1 MKYRDLSTVLTILAL
16 MPLCAAAQDMIVTRH
31 FTGLWDQVGYKS
43 QGINLQIVHQ
53 DSGEKRGVAYW
64 FTYGS
69 DNQSAWFVGI
79 GPASG
84 DRIEM
89 VLYQVQDVGFLE
101 PGDNIEATAVG
112 TMTMEFSSCSQGIV
126 EFETDIAE
134 VGSGSVEVQR
144 ITDVLNTHCTGGVS
158 DDTRSDVMFTEQ
170 RIGLVPARNGI
181 SASGHADFEERPD
194 RTEFSVEAE
203 DLADGS
209 YSIVV
214 GGVDRGELM
223 VSMGRGE
230 TEFRSP
236 VEAGKVLLTFDP
248 RGQEIE
254 IHDGQG
260 AVLTSDGD
268 MFSGGGACTNNCGG
282 MGGGGMGGGGMGGGG
297 MGGGDPDFGMLDIEV
312 ELSNPGVYPAASG
325 DAKLEPRMDRT
336 DFSVEIED
344 VPAGSYDLRIGGD
357 IVGTLQAAL
366 DADGTVRGEL
376 EFRNPVEPGKVLLD
390 FDPRGKQLDV
400 LEGATVILETLF
412 PSS

>member
-1 MKYRDLSTVLTILAL
+1 MKYRVLSTVLTILAL

-112 TMTMEFSSCSQGIV
+112 TMTMEFSSCNQGEV

-134 VGSGSVEVQR
+134 VGSGGFEVRR

-158 DDTRSDVMFTEQ
+158 DDTRSDVMFTEH
-170 RIGLVPARNGI
+170 RVPLVPARSGI
-181 SASGHADFEERPD
+181 NASGHADFEERPD

-209 YSIVV
+209 YRIVV
-214 GGVDRGELM
+214 GGVDRGELV
-223 VSMGRGE
+223 VSLGIGE

-254 IHDGQG
+254 VHDGQG
-260 AVLTSDGD
+260 AVLTSNGEVI
-268 MFSGGGACTNNCGG
+268 SGGGGCTNNCGG
-282 MGGGGMGGGGMGGGG
+282 MGGGGMGGGHE
-297 MGGGDPDFGMLDIEV
+297 FGMVDIEV

-325 DAKLEPRMDRT
+325 DAKLEGRMDRA

-344 VPAGSYDLRIGGD
+344 VPAGSYDLSVGGA
-357 IVGTLQAAL
+357 IVGTIQAAL
-366 DADGTVRGEL
+366 DVDGTVRGEL
-376 EFRNPVEPGKVLLD
+376 EFRDPVEPGKILLD
-390 FDPRGKQLDV
+390 FDPRGKQIDV
-400 LEGATVILETLF
+400 LEGGTVILETLF

>member
-1 MKYRDLSTVLTILAL
+1 MQQRVLTSLLLILVL
-16 MPLCAAAQDMIVTRH
+16 LPLCAAADDMIVTRH
-31 FTGLWDQVGYKS
+31 FTGLWDQVEYKS

-79 GPASG
+79 GPATG
-84 DRIEM
+84 NRIEM

-101 PGDNIEATAVG
+101 PGENIEATAVG
-112 TMTMEFSSCSQGIV
+112 TMTMEFSSCNQGDV
-126 EFETDIAE
+126 EFETDIPE
-134 VGSGSVEVQR
+134 VGSGSFEVQR

-170 RIGLVPARNGI
+170 RIGLVPARSGI
-181 SASGHADFEERPD
+181 SASGHADFQERPD

-209 YSIVV
+209 YRIFV
-214 GGVDRGELM
+214 GGVDRGELV
-223 VSMGRGE
+223 VSLGRGE

-254 IHDGQG
+254 VRDGQG
-260 AVLTSDGD
+260 AVLTSDGEV
-268 MFSGGGACTNNCGG
+268 FTGGGGCTNNCGG
-282 MGGGGMGGGGMGGGG
+282 GDMGGGGNMGGGH
-297 MGGGDPDFGMLDIEV
+297 DFGMADIEV

-325 DAKLEPRMDRT
+325 DAKLEGRMDRA

-344 VPAGSYDLRIGGD
+344 VPAGSYDLRVGGE

-366 DADGTVRGEL
+366 DVDGTVRGEL
-376 EFRNPVEPGKVLLD
+376 EFRDPVEPGKILLD
-390 FDPRGKQLDV
+390 FDPRGEQIDV
-400 LEGATVILETLF
+400 LEGSTVVLETRF
-412 PSS
+412 PSN

>member
-1 MKYRDLSTVLTILAL
+1 MKHRVLTTVLLILAL
-16 MPLCAAAQDMIVTRH
+16 LPVWAVAQDMIVTRH
-31 FTGLWDQVGYKS
+31 FTGLWDQTEFKS

-53 DSGEKRGVAYW
+53 DDGEKRGVAYW

-79 GPASG
+79 GPATG
-84 DRIEM
+84 NRIEM

-112 TMTMEFSSCSQGIV
+112 TMTMEFSSCNQGEV

-134 VGSGSVEVQR
+134 VGSGTFEVQR

-170 RIGLVPARNGI
+170 RISLVPARSGI
-181 SASGHADFEERPD
+181 SASGHADFQERPD

-209 YSIVV
+209 YRIVV
-214 GGVDRGELM
+214 AGVDRGELV
-223 VSMGRGE
+223 VSLGRGE

-236 VEAGKVLLTFDP
+236 VEQGKVLLTFDP

-254 IHDGQG
+254 VHDGQG
-260 AVLTSDGD
+260 AVLTSDGEV
-268 MFSGGGACTNNCGG
+268 FTGGGGCTNNCGG
-282 MGGGGMGGGGMGGGG
+282 GDMGGGGNMGGGH
-297 MGGGDPDFGMLDIEV
+297 DFGMADIEV

-325 DAKLEPRMDRT
+325 DAKLEGRMDRA

-344 VPAGSYDLRIGGD
+344 VPAGSYDLSIGD
-357 IVGTLQAAL
+357 EIVGTLQAAL
-366 DADGTVRGEL
+366 GVDGTVRGEL
-376 EFRNPVEPGKVLLD
+376 EFRDPVEPGKILLD
-390 FDPRGKQLDV
+390 FDPRGKQIDV
-400 LEGATVILETLF
+400 LEGNTVILETLF
-412 PSS
+412 PNN

>member
-1 MKYRDLSTVLTILAL
+1 MRHRVLSTILLMLAL
-16 MPLCAAAQDMIVTRH
+16 LPLGAVAQDMIVTRH

-101 PGDNIEATAVG
+101 PGENIEATAVG
-112 TMTMEFSSCSQGIV
+112 TMTMEFSSCNQGDV

-134 VGSGSVEVQR
+134 VGSGSFEVQR

-170 RIGLVPARNGI
+170 RIGLVPARGGI
-181 SASGHADFEERPD
+181 SASGHADFQERPD

-209 YSIVV
+209 YRIVV
-214 GGVDRGELM
+214 GGVDRGELV
-223 VSMGRGE
+223 VSLGRGE

-254 IHDGQG
+254 VHDGQG
-260 AVLTSDGD
+260 AVLTSDGEVL
-268 MFSGGGACTNNCGG
+268 SGGGSCTNNCGG
-282 MGGGGMGGGGMGGGG
+282 MGGGNPGGGH
-297 MGGGDPDFGMLDIEV
+297 DFGMADIEV

-325 DAKLEPRMDRT
+325 DAKLEGRMDRA

-344 VPAGSYDLRIGGD
+344 VPAGSYDLSVGGE
-357 IVGTLQAAL
+357 IVGTIQAAL
-366 DADGTVRGEL
+366 DDDGTVRGEL
-376 EFRNPVEPGKVLLD
+376 EFRDPVEPGKVLLD
-390 FDPRGKQLDV
+390 FDPRGQQIDV
-400 LEGATVILETLF
+400 LEGNTVILETLF
-412 PSS
+412 PGN

>member
-1 MKYRDLSTVLTILAL
+1 MKRRVYYALLLSLAL
-16 MPLCAAAQDMIVTRH
+16 WPLTSAAQDMIVTRH

-53 DSGEKRGVAYW
+53 DSGERRGVAYW

-69 DNQSAWFVGI
+69 DNQSSWFVGI
-79 GPASG
+79 GPATG
-84 DRIEM
+84 NRIEM

-112 TMTMEFSSCSQGIV
+112 TMTMEFGSCNQGEV

-134 VGSGSVEVQR
+134 VGSGRFDVQR

-170 RIGLVPARNGI
+170 RIGLVPARDGI
-181 SASGHADFEERPD
+181 SASGHADFQERPD

-203 DLADGS
+203 DLADGK
-209 YSIVV
+209 YRIFV
-214 GGVDRGELM
+214 GGVDRGELV
-223 VSMGRGE
+223 VSLGRGE

-236 VEAGKVLLTFDP
+236 VEAGKVLLTFNP

-254 IHDGQG
+254 VHDGQG
-260 AVLTSDGD
+260 PVLTSDGE
-268 MFSGGGACTNNCGG
+268 MFSGGGGCTNNCGG
-282 MGGGGMGGGGMGGGG
+282 MGGGNMGGGH
-297 MGGGDPDFGMLDIEV
+297 DFGMADIEV

-325 DAKLEPRMDRT
+325 RARLEGRMDRA

-344 VPAGSYDLRIGGD
+344 VPEGSYDLSVGGE
-357 IVGTLQAAL
+357 IVGTLPAAL
-366 DADGTVRGEL
+366 DVDGTVRGEL
-376 EFRNPVEPGKVLLD
+376 EFRDPVEPGKIFLD
-390 FDPRGKQLDV
+390 FDPRGKQIDV
-400 LEGATVILETLF
+400 LEGSTVILGVAF
-412 PSS
+412 PSN

>member
-1 MKYRDLSTVLTILAL
+1 MRHRILSTVLLMLAL
-16 MPLCAAAQDMIVTRH
+16 LPLGAAAQDMIVTRH
-31 FTGLWDQVGYKS
+31 FTGLWDQVEFKS

-53 DSGEKRGVAYW
+53 DDGEKRGVAYW

-79 GPASG
+79 GPATG
-84 DRIEM
+84 NRIEM

-101 PGDNIEATAVG
+101 PGDNIDATAVG
-112 TMTMEFSSCSQGIV
+112 TMTMEFSSCNQGEV

-134 VGSGSVEVQR
+134 VGSGTFEVQR

-170 RIGLVPARNGI
+170 RIGLAPARSGI
-181 SASGHADFEERPD
+181 TGSGHADFQERPD

-209 YSIVV
+209 YRIFV
-214 GGVDRGELM
+214 GGVDRGELV
-223 VSMGRGE
+223 VSLGRGE

-254 IHDGQG
+254 VHDGQG
-260 AVLTSDGD
+260 AVLTSDGEV
-268 MFSGGGACTNNCGG
+268 FTGGGGCTNNCGG
-282 MGGGGMGGGGMGGGG
+282 GDMGGGGNMGGGH
-297 MGGGDPDFGMLDIEV
+297 DFGMADIEV

-325 DAKLEPRMDRT
+325 DAKLEGRMDRA

-344 VPAGSYDLRIGGD
+344 VPAGSYDLSVGGE

-366 DADGTVRGEL
+366 DFDGTVRGEL
-376 EFRNPVEPGKVLLD
+376 EFRDPVEPGKILLD
-390 FDPRGKQLDV
+390 FDPRGRQINV
-400 LEGATVILETLF
+400 LEGNTVVLETLF
-412 PSS
+412 PNN

>member
-1 MKYRDLSTVLTILAL
+1 MKHRVLTTVLLILAL
-16 MPLCAAAQDMIVTRH
+16 LPVWAVAQDMIVTRH
-31 FTGLWDQVGYKS
+31 FTGLWDQTEFKS

-53 DSGEKRGVAYW
+53 DDGEKRGVAYW

-79 GPASG
+79 GPATG
-84 DRIEM
+84 NRIEM

-101 PGDNIEATAVG
+101 PGDNIEANAVG
-112 TMTMEFSSCSQGIV
+112 TMTMEFSSCNQGEV

-134 VGSGSVEVQR
+134 VGSGTFEVQR

-170 RIGLVPARNGI
+170 RISLVPARSGI
-181 SASGHADFEERPD
+181 SASGHADFQERPD

-209 YSIVV
+209 YRIVV
-214 GGVDRGELM
+214 AGVDRGELV
-223 VSMGRGE
+223 VSLGRGE

-236 VEAGKVLLTFDP
+236 VEQGKVLLTFDP

-254 IHDGQG
+254 VHDGQG
-260 AVLTSDGD
+260 AVLTSDGEV
-268 MFSGGGACTNNCGG
+268 FTGGGGCTNNCGG
-282 MGGGGMGGGGMGGGG
+282 GDMGGGGNMGGGH
-297 MGGGDPDFGMLDIEV
+297 DFGMADIEV

-325 DAKLEPRMDRT
+325 DAKLEGRMDRA

-344 VPAGSYDLRIGGD
+344 VPAGSYDLSIGD
-357 IVGTLQAAL
+357 EIVGTLQAAL
-366 DADGTVRGEL
+366 DVDGTVRGEL
-376 EFRNPVEPGKVLLD
+376 EFRDPVEPGKILLD
-390 FDPRGKQLDV
+390 FDPRGKQIDV
-400 LEGATVILETLF
+400 LEGNTVILETLF
-412 PSS
+412 PNN

>member
-1 MKYRDLSTVLTILAL
+1 MKYRVLSTVLMILAL
-16 MPLCAAAQDMIVTRH
+16 LPLCAAAQDMIVTRH

-112 TMTMEFSSCSQGIV
+112 TMTMEFSSCNQGVV
-126 EFETDIAE
+126 EFETDLAE
-134 VGSGSVEVQR
+134 VGSGSFEVQR

-170 RIGLVPARNGI
+170 RIGLVPARSGS
-181 SASGHADFEERPD
+181 SASGHVDFEERPD

-209 YSIVV
+209 YQIVV

-223 VSMGRGE
+223 VSLGRGE

-236 VEAGKVLLTFDP
+236 LEAGKVLLTFDP

-254 IHDGQG
+254 VHDGQG
-260 AVLTSDGD
+260 AVLTSGGEVL
-268 MFSGGGACTNNCGG
+268 SGGGTCTNNCGG

-344 VPAGSYDLRIGGD
+344 VPAGSYALRIGGD

-366 DADGTVRGEL
+366 DVDGTVRGEL
-376 EFRNPVEPGKVLLD
+376 EFRNPVEPGKILLD
-390 FDPRGKQLDV
+390 FDPRGKQIDV

-412 PSS
+412 PGS